1 MSKLKPL
8 SEQSLKTVSALLL
21 LFPLVLLGSCSNTKE
36 TFVPAPVVPIPP
48 QLTADCPLPVIPDE
62 LTYGGAIL
70 LLADAM
76 KSIADCNHDKRAIRE
91 IEAEK
96 IKKIARNRWGN
107 GLKYYAQ
114 AGTLGYVIKLHSLS

>member
-8 SEQSLKTVSALLL
+8 SGRSLEAVSALLL

-48 QLTADCPLPVIPDE
+48 QLTADCLLPVIPDE

-91 IEAEK
+91 IEAERAK
-96 IKKIARNRWGN
+96 
-107 GLKYYAQ
+107 
-114 AGTLGYVIKLHSLS
+114 